1 MTAFLTVQEGCDKFC
16 TFCVVP
22 YTRGAEFSRP
32 VADVEAEARRL
43 ADHGVREITLL
54 GQNVNAYHGQGPDG
68 RPWSLARLIGRL
80 ASIDGLA
87 RIRYTTSHPRDMS
100 DDLIAAH
107 GEQKKLMPYLHLP
120 FQAGADRVLAAM
132 NRKHTAADYLALVAR
147 IRAARPDLA
156 LSTDI
161 IVGFPGETE
170 AEFEATLEM
179 VERVGFA
186 QAYSFKYSPR
196 PGTPG
201 ATMAAQVPDPIKIE
215 RLHRLQDLLDR
226 QQTAFNS
233 SCVGKVI
240 PVLFERQGRHPGQLV
255 GRTPYLQAVHAA
267 ADSSLLG
274 RIVEVAIERADANS
288 LSGAIITA
296 EPVSA

>member
-1 MTAFLTVQEGCDKFC
+1 
-16 TFCVVP
+16 
-22 YTRGAEFSRP
+22 
-32 VADVEAEARRL
+32 VEAEARGL

-54 GQNVNAYHGQGPDG
+54 GQNVNAYHGRGPDG
-68 RPWSLARLIGRL
+68 RPWSLARLIDRL
-80 ASIDGLA
+80 ASIDGVA
-87 RIRYTTSHPRDMS
+87 RIRYTTSHPRDMT

-147 IRAARPDLA
+147 IRTARPDLA

-161 IVGFPGETE
+161 IVGFPGETD
-170 AEFEATLEM
+170 AEFEATLQV
-179 VERVGFA
+179 VERVGYA

-201 ATMAAQVPDPIKIE
+201 ATMAAQVPDAVKIE

-226 QQTAFNS
+226 QQTAFNF

-240 PVLFERQGRHPGQLV
+240 PVLFERQGRHSGQLV
-255 GRTPYLQAVHAA
+255 GRTPYLQAVHAK

-274 RIVEVAIERADANS
+274 RIVEVAIERVDANS
-288 LSGAIITA
+288 LSGAVVAA